1 MPNHFWVIFASG
13 FLARC
18 SMYSYQAGEVVCL
31 KSGGPDMTIE
41 SVQSGSA
48 LDTGIVTCVW
58 FVDKT
63 LYRTSLPVSAL
74 TSAMWPVA
82 A

>member
-1 MPNHFWVIFASG
+1 MH
-13 FLARC
+13 
-18 SMYSYQAGEVVCL
+18 SYQAGEVVCL

-41 SVQSGSA
+41 SVEPGT
-48 LDTGIVTCVW
+48 DIVIVTCVW

-63 LYRTSLPVSAL
+63 LYRTTLPVSAL
-74 TSAMWPVA
+74 TSAMWPIA

>member
-1 MPNHFWVIFASG
+1 MH
-13 FLARC
+13 
-18 SMYSYQAGEVVCL
+18 SYQPGEVVCL

-41 SVQSGSA
+41 AVQTVG
-48 LDTGIVTCVW
+48 DVTTVTCVW

-63 LYRTSLPVSAL
+63 LYRTDLPVSAL
-74 TSAMWPVA
+74 TSAMWPIA

>member
-1 MPNHFWVIFASG
+1 MHSF
-13 FLARC
+13 
-18 SMYSYQAGEVVCL
+18 QAGEVVCL

-41 SVQSGSA
+41 FVQTDPNSGV
-48 LDTGIVTCVW
+48 DTVICVW

-63 LYRTSLPVSAL
+63 LYRTTLPGLAL
-74 TSAMWPVA
+74 VSAMWPIA

>member
-1 MPNHFWVIFASG
+1 MH
-13 FLARC
+13 
-18 SMYSYQAGEVVCL
+18 SYQPGDVVCL

-41 SVQSGSA
+41 AVQHAGDVTS
-48 LDTGIVTCVW
+48 VTCVW

-63 LYRTSLPVSAL
+63 LYRTELPISAL
-74 TSAMWPVA
+74 TCAMWPVA

>member
-1 MPNHFWVIFASG
+1 MH
-13 FLARC
+13 
-18 SMYSYQAGEVVCL
+18 SYQPGEVVCL

-41 SVQSGSA
+41 AVQQIG
-48 LDTGIVTCVW
+48 DVTTVICVW

-63 LYRTSLPVSAL
+63 LYRADLPVSAL
-74 TSAMWPVA
+74 TSAMWPIA

>member
-1 MPNHFWVIFASG
+1 MH
-13 FLARC
+13 
-18 SMYSYQAGEVVCL
+18 SYQPGEVVCL

-41 SVQSGSA
+41 AVQVAGD
-48 LDTGIVTCVW
+48 LTTVTCVW

-63 LYRTSLPVSAL
+63 LYRTDLPVSAL
-74 TSAMWPVA
+74 TSAMWPIA

>member
-1 MPNHFWVIFASG
+1 MHT
-13 FLARC
+13 
-18 SMYSYQAGEVVCL
+18 YQAGEVVCL

-41 SVQSGSA
+41 SVQTNAGPDA
-48 LDTGIVTCVW
+48 AIVTCVW

-63 LYRTSLPVSAL
+63 LYRTTLPVSAL
-74 TSAMWPVA
+74 TCAMWPIA

>member
-1 MPNHFWVIFASG
+1 MH
-13 FLARC
+13 
-18 SMYSYQAGEVVCL
+18 SYQPGDVVCL

-41 SVQSGSA
+41 TVQQVGDVMS
-48 LDTGIVTCVW
+48 VTCVW

-63 LYRTSLPVSAL
+63 LYRTELPVSAL
-74 TSAMWPVA
+74 TGAMWPVA

>member
-1 MPNHFWVIFASG
+1 MH
-13 FLARC
+13 
-18 SMYSYQAGEVVCL
+18 SYQAGEVVCL

-41 SVQSGSA
+41 AVETNPG
-48 LDTGIVTCVW
+48 TNVVIVTCVW

-63 LYRTSLPVSAL
+63 LYRTTLPVSAL
-74 TSAMWPVA
+74 TSAMWPIA

>member
-1 MPNHFWVIFASG
+1 MHSF
-13 FLARC
+13 
-18 SMYSYQAGEVVCL
+18 QAGEVVCL

-41 SVQSGSA
+41 SVQTGSGSGSA
-48 LDTGIVTCVW
+48 IVTCVW

-63 LYRTSLPVSAL
+63 LYRTTLPVSAL
-74 TSAMWPVA
+74 TNAMWPIA

>member
-1 MPNHFWVIFASG
+1 MHTF
-13 FLARC
+13 
-18 SMYSYQAGEVVCL
+18 QAGEVVCL

-41 SVQSGSA
+41 LVQAGA
-48 LDTGIVTCVW
+48 DAAIVTCVW

-63 LYRTSLPVSAL
+63 LYRTTLPVSAL
-74 TSAMWPVA
+74 TSAMWPIA

>member
-1 MPNHFWVIFASG
+1 MHSFQV
-13 FLARC
+13 
-18 SMYSYQAGEVVCL
+18 GEVVCL

-41 SVQSGSA
+41 AVQTNQA
-48 LDTGIVTCVW
+48 LDVATVTCVW
-58 FVDKT
+58 FVEKT

-74 TSAMWPVA
+74 TSAMWPIA

>member
-1 MPNHFWVIFASG
+1 MH
-13 FLARC
+13 
-18 SMYSYQAGEVVCL
+18 SYQPGDVVCL

-41 SVQSGSA
+41 AVQPGDA
-48 LDTGIVTCVW
+48 ATVTCVW

-63 LYRTSLPVSAL
+63 LYRTELPVSAL
-74 TSAMWPVA
+74 TGAMWPVA

>member
-1 MPNHFWVIFASG
+1 MHF
-13 FLARC
+13 
-18 SMYSYQAGEVVCL
+18 YQPGEVVCL

-41 SVQSGSA
+41 AVQTVG
-48 LDTGIVTCVW
+48 DVTTVTCVW

-63 LYRTSLPVSAL
+63 LYRTDLPVSAL
-74 TSAMWPVA
+74 TCAMWPIA

>member
-1 MPNHFWVIFASG
+1 MQ
-13 FLARC
+13 
-18 SMYSYQAGEVVCL
+18 SYQPGEVVCL

-41 SVQSGSA
+41 AVQQAG
-48 LDTGIVTCVW
+48 DVTTVTCVW

-63 LYRTSLPVSAL
+63 FYPTELAVFAL
-74 TSAMWPVA
+74 TCAMWPVA

>member
-1 MPNHFWVIFASG
+1 MH
-13 FLARC
+13 
-18 SMYSYQAGEVVCL
+18 SYQPGEVVCL

-41 SVQSGSA
+41 SVQTVG
-48 LDTGIVTCVW
+48 DVTTVTCVW

-63 LYRTSLPVSAL
+63 LYRTDLPVSAL
-74 TSAMWPVA
+74 TSAMWPIA

>member
-1 MPNHFWVIFASG
+1 MHSF
-13 FLARC
+13 
-18 SMYSYQAGEVVCL
+18 QAGEVVCL

-41 SVQSGSA
+41 SVQTNQ
-48 LDTGIVTCVW
+48 DVTVVTCVW
-58 FVDKT
+58 FVEKT

-74 TSAMWPVA
+74 TCAMWPVA